1 MPKNIPRR
9 EVKKT
14 IQVNKKKKT
23 FRKQIFSQEF
33 KIKYF
38 KLLLERKKS
47 LNYYLWKLE
56 VFYFF

>member
-47 LNYYLWKLE
+47 LNYYL
-56 VFYFF
+56 